1 MQMNNALR
9 TQKNAMP
16 NPVVL
21 IGLCGVVMILAVALI
36 GLCAVA
42 RILAVALDCVVWLGY
57 WLLF

>member
-1 MQMNNALR
+1 MWCG
-9 TQKNAMP
+9 KDIGCCFD
-16 NPVVL
+16 
-21 IGLCGVVMILAVALI
+21 IGLSGVVRILAVALI